1 MVTELL
7 ARDWNELAAEER
19 DAFDRLAGGRARRVV
34 LFGAGGLGRRVLAA
48 VRSGGLEPVAF
59 ADNDPRK
66 RGTEVDGLPV
76 LSPDEAAARYG
87 RDAAFVVTIWGAG
100 SPHRFRHSLE
110 QLTKLGC
117 EVVLP
122 FPALL
127 WQYRAGLP
135 HYLQDLPHKVVRQ
148 RDEVLRAMEI
158 WADPDSRDE
167 YARQVRFRLLADFS
181 APGAPVPGRAYFR
194 PELWVPHPAEH
205 FVDCGAYDGDSLRDF
220 LADRGAR
227 FARVDALEPD
237 PVNAGRLEAMIAAL
251 PPEVGTRLHAWRV
264 AAGAAEGFLDFAVTG
279 TVSSTSTTAASG
291 AVTRVRC
298 ARLDDLLAG
307 TAPTLIKMDVEGAE
321 VDALAGA
328 EGLIRSARPVLT
340 ICVYHAQDHLWRI
353 PLWIRDLGLGY
364 RLHLR
369 PHNEEGWDLV
379 CYAVPEARVPAAAR
393 A

>member
-1 MVTELL
+1 MVRELL
-7 ARDWNELAAEER
+7 ARDWSEAAAQEH
-19 DAFDRLAGGRARRVV
+19 DAFDRLAGSRARRVV

-48 VRSGGLEPVAF
+48 VRTGGLEPVAF
-59 ADNDPRK
+59 ADNDPHK
-66 RGTEVDGLPV
+66 RGTSVDGIPV
-76 LSPDEAAARYG
+76 LAPDEAATRYG

-100 SPHRFRHSLE
+100 SPHRYRHSHE

-117 EVVLP
+117 DLVLP

-135 HYLQDLPHKVVRQ
+135 HYLQDLPHKVLREKG
-148 RDEVLRAMEI
+148 EVLRAMDI
-158 WADPDSRDE
+158 WADPGSRDE
-167 YARQVRFRLLADFS
+167 YTRQVRFRLLADFS
-181 APGAPVPGRAYFR
+181 APGRPVAGRAYFR
-194 PELWVPHPAEH
+194 PELWAPDRAEH

-220 LADRGAR
+220 LSDRGER

-251 PPEVGTRLHAWRV
+251 PPEVAARIHAWRV
-264 AAGAAEGFLDFAVTG
+264 AAGASEGSLDFAVTG
-279 TVSSTSTTAASG
+279 TVSSAPTMGGAG

-307 TAPTLIKMDVEGAE
+307 TSPTLIKMDVEGAE
-321 VDALAGA
+321 VDALLGA
-328 EGLIRSARPVLT
+328 RALIRAARPVLT
-340 ICVYHAQDHLWRI
+340 ICVYHAQAHLWRI
-353 PLWIRDLGLGY
+353 PLWIRDLDLGY

-379 CYAVPEARVPAAAR
+379 CYAVPEARAAR
-393 A
+393 PSPA